1 MNRFADCCLACI
13 FACGLFALAPSGF
26 AEESSEDLVRAKFEL
41 ARKNFQTEIEKF
53 NDSVKELMEKKVTV
67 ARKTGNK
74 PVVDGLNVELN
85 AFIRDE
91 TVPAN
96 IPVSFQ
102 RKQSSIRSKLA
113 DAYEVAIKEYTK
125 RGADAE
131 AKQMVDALKAHQQ
144 FDELAAI
151 RKLLIGT
158 WNLKL
163 GSYTSNLIFHAD
175 GTVTHTTEKK
185 TFKWVIDLGAG
196 QVKCDDGNEGRGD
209 IIKLPLNDKGTTGLN
224 WHGHEFVLTKQK

>member
-1 MNRFADCCLACI
+1 MNRFADCCIACI
-13 FACGLFALAPSGF
+13 LACGLFTLAPSCF
-26 AEESSEDLVRAKFEL
+26 AEESSEDPVKAKLEL

-53 NDSVKELMEKKVTV
+53 NDSVKELMEKKIAV

-91 TVPAN
+91 TVPASV
-96 IPVSFQ
+96 PVTFQ
-102 RKQSSIRSKLA
+102 RKQASIRSKLA

-125 RGADAE
+125 QGADAE

-151 RKLLIGT
+151 RKMLIGT

-163 GSYTSNLIFHAD
+163 GSYTANLIFHAD

-185 TFKWVIDLGAG
+185 TFKWVIDLEAG
-196 QVKCDDGNEGRGD
+196 QVKYVYGKEGQAD
-209 IIKLPLNDKGTTGLN
+209 IIKLPLNDKGTTGIN
-224 WHGHEFVLTKQK
+224 GNGHEFIITKQK